1 MSSPN
6 FDPKNDPKKRHE
18 DPDSL
23 KKKYP
28 ISEEEERRRKQRDRD
43 RDQNPSSDEDQRML
57 GGEA

>member
-1 MSSPN
+1 MSAPR
-6 FDPKNDPKKRHE
+6 FEPKNDPKKRHD

-43 RDQNPSSDEDQRML
+43 HDDSWESDDQRML